1 MFLAGV
7 FVFRHFGL
15 GRPCKTPIKM
25 TLNDMIL
32 TYGKEKLNTLTKYP
46 SILTLHK
53 LGDKGRLTDVLN
65 LPEMASGPLIA
76 TEKIDGTNARII
88 LYGGDFIVGSR
99 ENLLH
104 ARGDRFWDPAQG
116 IVDGLRGFILDSVL
130 SVPQAPMMVIYGEFY
145 GGKVT
150 AASKNYGTSRTGF
163 RVFDVAVIPD
173 AAERLAMDREDISRW
188 RETEGPNGIHYGQ
201 KFLSDDEL
209 DSVCRNLR
217 LERVPV
223 LVPFAKELLYTH
235 EGVLA
240 ALNDRLKFSE
250 AALTEDALLR
260 PEGIVL
266 RTADRKVILK
276 ARIEDYERTLKSK
289 R

>member
-1 MFLAGV
+1 
-7 FVFRHFGL
+7 
-15 GRPCKTPIKM
+15 M
-25 TLNDMIL
+25 TLNNLLIAF
-32 TYGKEKLNTLTKYP
+32 GKEKLNTLTKYP

-53 LGDKGRLTDVLN
+53 LGDNGRLTDALN
-65 LPEMASGPLIA
+65 LPEMVNGPLIA

-116 IVDGLRGFILDSVL
+116 IVDGLKGFILDNML
-130 SVPQAPMMVIYGEFY
+130 AVPHAPMMVIYGEFY

-150 AASKNYGTSRTGF
+150 AASKNYGTSKTGF
-163 RVFDVAVIPD
+163 RVFDVAVFSD
-173 AAERLAMDREDISRW
+173 AAQKLAMDREDISRW
-188 RETEGPNGIHYGQ
+188 RETEGPSGIHYGQ
-201 KFLSDDEL
+201 QFLSDDEL
-209 DSVCRNLR
+209 TSVCRNLR

-223 LVPFAKELLYTH
+223 LEPFAKELLLTH
-235 EGVLA
+235 EGVVA
-240 ALNDRLKFSE
+240 ALNSRLKFSE
-250 AALTEDALLR
+250 AALTDDALLR
-260 PEGIVL
+260 PEGVVL